1 MRNTKFFKYQDITDQ
16 RLLTEIASCLKYH
29 YMDKK
34 TLVFD
39 YFDEGSSFYI
49 IIDGSV
55 DVIVPIL
62 EDAN

>member
-1 MRNTKFFKYQDITDQ
+1 
-16 RLLTEIASCLKYH
+16 
-29 YMDKK
+29 MDKK

-49 IIDGSV
+49 IIDGAV
-55 DVIVPIL
+55 DVVVPIL